1 MRPAGRRSV
10 RGGIG
15 VSAAG
20 GCCWCQSRA
29 VIGEDFPAVLAA
41 ARRGDEGAFT
51 VLWRDG
57 NPALLRYLKVMVPG
71 SAEDVAAE
79 TWVTVVRGLDRF
91 RGGEDA
97 WRAWLFTTAR
107 RRAVDEGRRRSRG
120 GGGGGGEGR
129 GPGAADPAE
138 QVLENLATRAAIA
151 AVASLPP
158 LYAEVIML
166 RVVAGLDTE
175 AVARLV
181 GRSPGAVRVA
191 VHRGLRRLAQM
202 MTEAGVTR

>member
-1 MRPAGRRSV
+1 
-10 RGGIG
+10 
-15 VSAAG
+15 
-20 GCCWCQSRA
+20 

-41 ARRGDEGAFT
+41 AQRGDEDAFT

-57 NPALLRYLKVMVPG
+57 NPALLRYLKVIAPA
-71 SAEDVAAE
+71 SAEDVTAE

-107 RRAVDEGRRRSRG
+107 RRAVDAGRRRSRRPESLAAEV
-120 GGGGGGEGR
+120 GEGHW
-129 GPGAADPAE
+129 PEVADTAD

-158 LYAEVIML
+158 LQAEVVML
-166 RVVAGLDTE
+166 RVVAGLDT
-175 AVARLV
+175 
-181 GRSPGAVRVA
+181 
-191 VHRGLRRLAQM
+191 RR
-202 MTEAGVTR
+202 

>member
-1 MRPAGRRSV
+1 M
-10 RGGIG
+10 
-15 VSAAG
+15 
-20 GCCWCQSRA
+20 
-29 VIGEDFPAVLAA
+29 IGEAFPAVLAA
-41 ARRGDEGAFT
+41 AQQGDEGAFT

-57 NPALLRYLKVMVPG
+57 NPALLRYLKVIAPG

-79 TWVTVVRGLDRF
+79 TWVTVVRRLDRF

-107 RRAVDEGRRRSRG
+107 RRAVDEGRRRSRRSESPAAEV
-120 GGGGGGEGR
+120 GEGHW
-129 GPGAADPAE
+129 PEVADTAD

-158 LYAEVIML
+158 LQAEVIML

-175 AVARLV
+175 AVAQLV